1 MRLFLLLALMLCT
14 GICAHADEDEL
25 RGVWVSSVYNM
36 DYPVKPT
43 GDAGELRNMAD
54 EIVDNCAEIGINAVF
69 LQVRPMCDALYKSE
83 IFPWSEYLT
92 GKQGTAPSDG
102 FDPLDYWIKK
112 CHEKNIE
119 LHAWINPYRI
129 AKDGGAENLS
139 ANNPA
144 RLHPDW
150 TVESE
155 GGLYFDPGE
164 PEVRRLVTD
173 GACEIAENYDV
184 DGIHLDDYFYPSQD
198 FDDAESFARYG
209 GGMAID
215 DWRRSNTETLI
226 KEMGE
231 EIHRI
236 KKDISFGVSP
246 CGIWANKSDMEEGS
260 DTSGNSA
267 YKDMYADTLKWASD
281 GIIDYIAPQIYWYSG
296 YEPADYTVLLNWWSE
311 KLSGCDTKLYIGL
324 ADYRLDAYGENK
336 ESPWYDG
343 NEIARQ
349 MDMNSNNE
357 KVSGEIH
364 FRYGSLLQYDSLREK
379 VRAKYTS
386 DTAESEKDTDS
397 EVCLYIYLNSMGAP
411 VYIWKDGGG
420 FDMEKCRAH
429 SVNGAV
435 SVRWVRACDGE
446 EIRENL

>member
-1 MRLFLLLALMLCT
+1 M
-14 GICAHADEDEL
+14 
-25 RGVWVSSVYNM
+25 
-36 DYPVKPT
+36 
-43 GDAGELRNMAD
+43 
-54 EIVDNCAEIGINAVF
+54 
-69 LQVRPMCDALYKSE
+69 
-83 IFPWSEYLT
+83 
-92 GKQGTAPSDG
+92 
-102 FDPLDYWIKK
+102 
-112 CHEKNIE
+112 
-119 LHAWINPYRI
+119 
-129 AKDGGAENLS
+129 
-139 ANNPA
+139 
-144 RLHPDW
+144 
-150 TVESE
+150 
-155 GGLYFDPGE
+155 
-164 PEVRRLVTD
+164 
-173 GACEIAENYDV
+173 
-184 DGIHLDDYFYPSQD
+184 
-198 FDDAESFARYG
+198 
-209 GGMAID
+209 
-215 DWRRSNTETLI
+215 
-226 KEMGE
+226 
-231 EIHRI
+231 
-236 KKDISFGVSP
+236 
-246 CGIWANKSDMEEGS
+246 
-260 DTSGNSA
+260 
-267 YKDMYADTLKWASD
+267 
-281 GIIDYIAPQIYWYSG
+281 
-296 YEPADYTVLLNWWSE
+296 NWWSE

-411 VYIWKDGGG
+411 VYIWKDEGG